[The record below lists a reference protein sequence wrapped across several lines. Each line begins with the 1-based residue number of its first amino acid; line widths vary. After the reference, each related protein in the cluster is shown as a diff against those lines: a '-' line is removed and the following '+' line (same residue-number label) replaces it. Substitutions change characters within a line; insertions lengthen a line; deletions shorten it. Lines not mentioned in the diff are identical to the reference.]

1 MRGFA
6 TPGGLPAI
14 AAKAASLKAL
24 FVLGADE
31 ADLSAFDKTFKVY
44 IGHHGDR
51 AAHHAD
57 VILPGAA
64 YTEKPGT
71 WVNLEGRVQ
80 RSERAVFPP
89 GDAREDW
96 TIFRAL
102 SEVLGATLPFDSYG
116 QLQRSEE
123 HTSELQSLMR

>member
-1 MRGFA
+1 MGALMLGFA

-14 AAKAASLKAL
+14 AAKAESLKAL

-31 ADLSAFDKTFKVY
+31 ADLSAFEGTFEIYV
-44 IGHHGDR
+44 GHHGDR
-51 AAHHAD
+51 AAHSAD

-80 RSERAVFPP
+80 FSERAVFPP
-89 GDAREDW
+89 G
-96 TIFRAL
+96 
-102 SEVLGATLPFDSYG
+102 
-116 QLQRSEE
+116 RSEE
-123 HTSELQSLMR
+123 RRVGKKFVSTC

>member
-1 MRGFA
+1 MIRRPPRS
-6 TPGGLPAI
+6 TRTDT
-14 AAKAASLKAL
+14 L
-24 FVLGADE
+24 FPYTTLFR
-31 ADLSAFDKTFKVY
+31 S
-44 IGHHGDR
+44 DR
-51 AAHHAD
+51 AAHSAD
-57 VILPGAA
+57 GILPGAA

-102 SEVLGATLPFDSYG
+102 SEVLGQRLPFDSYG
-116 QLQRSEE
+116 QLQAAIAADHPVLGSEGLAEVVWRSEE
-123 HTSELQSLMR
+123 HKSELQ